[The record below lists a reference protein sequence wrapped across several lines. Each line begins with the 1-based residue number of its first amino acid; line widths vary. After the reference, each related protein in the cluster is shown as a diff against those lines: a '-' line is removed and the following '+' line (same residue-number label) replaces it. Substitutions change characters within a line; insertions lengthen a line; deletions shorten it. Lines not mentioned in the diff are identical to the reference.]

1 MSDDKPEA
9 NEEFPVDPARRRFIG
24 HVAGLG
30 AAGLVSPSLSK
41 AAAEMKQHH
50 LSSSVAGKI
59 VAKSDPDYELWRKG
73 LVWQAA
79 KPNRTPDLI
88 VQPTSVDDVIA
99 AVNYARENGLKVIA
113 KSGGHSISAS
123 FLRDDGLLL
132 DMIKMRNVIV
142 DTETQ
147 TAMAEPG
154 AWGPTLLNALEPH
167 GLGFPVARGGSVS
180 ISGFLMGGGLGF
192 NPNSWNIACFSILGA
207 DVVTSDGKLITVNK
221 NQHKD
226 IYWAVRGAGP
236 GFFGVVTKWYLQA
249 YPLPG
254 AIRTSQYIHPL
265 SEHKKVAGALEKLVP
280 ESDHKLELIL
290 LLTGNPD
297 KQAVANGAPKQ
308 VCLVNVNAYGD
319 SEAESRKLLA
329 TVANS
334 PLGDNPLAK
343 KEYEVTNLKIMTGD
357 TGSSFP
363 RGRMATEGVWS
374 NSISPAVETLVERMK
389 QAVTPITT
397 VSIRFLGNAV
407 LPNDAAF
414 SLIGSTNILSVLT
427 WQDEKD
433 DELIA
438 KWLQGTMAAL
448 EPFSLG
454 HYINN
459 EDVVSYPKRN
469 INSFSNDSWKKLRA
483 LRKKYDSDGIFHDY
497 FGIDKV

>member
-1 MSDDKPEA
+1 MSDDKSEISKKIPI
-9 NEEFPVDPARRRFIG
+9 NQSRRKFIG
-24 HVAGLG
+24 NVAGLG
-30 AAGLVSPSLSK
+30 AAGLLSPSLSK
-41 AAAEMKQHH
+41 AAAEIEQHK
-50 LSSSVAGKI
+50 LSNSVAGKI
-59 VAKSDPDYELWRKG
+59 VSKSDPDYDLWRKG
-73 LVWQAA
+73 LVWQSA
-79 KPNRTPDLI
+79 KPKRTPDLI

-142 DTETQ
+142 DPKSQ

-207 DVVTSDGKLITVNK
+207 DVVTADGKLITVNEK
-221 NQHKD
+221 QHAD

-236 GFFGVVTKWYLQA
+236 GFFGVVTKYYLKA
-249 YPLPG
+249 YPLPA
-254 AIRTSQYIHPL
+254 AIKTSQYIHPL
-265 SEHKKVAGALEKLVP
+265 NEHAKVASALEKLVP

-290 LLTGNPD
+290 LLTSNPD
-297 KQAVANGAPKQ
+297 KEAVRAGAPAQ

-319 SEAESRKLLA
+319 TDEESRALLKS
-329 TVANS
+329 VANS

-357 TGSSFP
+357 TDSSFP

-374 NSISPAVETLVERMK
+374 NSIAPAVATLVERMK

-407 LPNDAAF
+407 LPDEAAF
-414 SLIGSTNILSVLT
+414 SVIGSTNILSVLT

-433 DELIA
+433 DEAIA
-438 KWLQGTMAAL
+438 KWMQGTMAAL
-448 EPFSLG
+448 KPFSLG

-459 EDVVSYPKRN
+459 EDVVSYPERN
-469 INSFSNDSWKKLRA
+469 KHSFSIDSWKKLRT
-483 LRKKYDSDGIFHDY
+483 LREKYDSTGVFHDY